1 MLSLVSTSTVHIEIE
16 AHVGDNEICGQ
27 IRTDAGPPSSFTGWL
42 GLISALDPLLSA
54 GVGLT
59 APGTLPCGADA
70 PGTQGE
76 ARRAKGEARDK

>member
-16 AHVGDNEICGQ
+16 AHVGDDEICGQ
-27 IRTDAGPPSSFTGWL
+27 IRSDAGPPSSFTGWL

-59 APGTLPCGADA
+59 VRGTLPSGADA
-70 PGTQGE
+70 PGT
-76 ARRAKGEARDK
+76 KGEGRDT